1 MAMQVD
7 ETAVHKAQSLIGNRP
22 PSPYRAFRRLH
33 RRALIREP
41 PCMVIMDMG

>member
-22 PSPYRAFRRLH
+22 PSPI
-33 RRALIREP
+33 ALFGASI
-41 PCMVIMDMG
+41 VVL